1 MPQAK
6 WMTTKQAYRE
16 GVADT
21 LVKVAR
27 GMLDNY
33 PVFKHSLME
42 RLFTMDA
49 REQKRII
56 GMATYGETNYWGN
69 VGIDD
74 ILECMLL
81 SQLSPLVGWK
91 PTDEDPIGLTDTD
104 EEEDDPQFPEG
115 TPVDNSPEHKAHL
128 AEVSRALK
136 AALEE

>member
-1 MPQAK
+1 
-6 WMTTKQAYRE
+6 MTTKQAYRE

-27 GMLDNY
+27 GMLENY
-33 PVFKHSLME
+33 PEVKRSLME
-42 RLFTMDA
+42 RLLIMDT

-91 PTDEDPIGLTDTD
+91 PTDEDPLGITDTD
-104 EEEDDPQFPEG
+104 EEEE
-115 TPVDNSPEHKAHL
+115 SE
-128 AEVSRALK
+128 
-136 AALEE
+136 